1 MRIHSL
7 LWNSEND
14 SLSDEEQRFPNV
26 GIQLILHC
34 SSVRLPYKGFF
45 MYLMVIEFD
54 IDSSTWRKSR
64 DTQEESGPLV
74 KINTG
79 YGSTL
84 SSLPSEFL

>member
-1 MRIHSL
+1 M
-7 LWNSEND
+7 
-14 SLSDEEQRFPNV
+14 

-34 SSVRLPYKGFF
+34 SSVRLSYKGFF
-45 MYLMVIEFD
+45 FYLVVIEFG
-54 IDSSTWRKSR
+54 IDSSTWMKSR

-84 SSLPSEFL
+84 SSLPSDFL